1 VAWGGDVSPELPS
14 TSHISVVDS
23 NGNAVAMTTTVE
35 SAFGSRQ
42 MVHGFLLNNQL
53 TDFSYA
59 SEDEQGPIANRV
71 QGGKRPRSTMAP
83 TMVFDRQTGK
93 LVLLAGSP
101 GGGFIINYVA
111 KLLVGVLDWKLDLQQ
126 AINLPN
132 FGSRNGPTELE
143 RGRVSNR
150 LVSELKEKGHQIR
163 LDEQTSGLQAIMR
176 VRMNNQDVWFGGADP
191 RREGIAR
198 GD

>member
-1 VAWGGDVSPELPS
+1 
-14 TSHISVVDS
+14 
-23 NGNAVAMTTTVE
+23 
-35 SAFGSRQ
+35 
-42 MVHGFLLNNQL
+42 
-53 TDFSYA
+53 
-59 SEDEQGPIANRV
+59 
-71 QGGKRPRSTMAP
+71 
-83 TMVFDRQTGK
+83 
-93 LVLLAGSP
+93 LAGSP

-143 RGRVSNR
+143 RGRVSDR
-150 LVSELKEKGHQIR
+150 LVSELKGKGHQIR

-176 VRMNNQDVWFGGADP
+176 VQRNNQDVWFGGADP